1 MSIPQLKSRGNPD
14 VACFDFTNLYSARNA
29 SRVMVRKGKL
39 ESKLACTKG
48 AAIKLW
54 IPWALAATMVFMLQ
68 QKANCNGMTALC
80 ATCPGNVGGLW
91 AVFVHNKVS
100 N

>member
-1 MSIPQLKSRGNPD
+1 MKSRGNPD

-29 SRVMVRKGKL
+29 SRVMVRKGEL
-39 ESKLACTKG
+39 ESNLAFTIG
-48 AAIKLW
+48 AAIKLSSL
-54 IPWALAATMVFMLQ
+54 WALAATMVFMLQ
-68 QKANCNGMTALC
+68 QKANCNGMPALC

-100 N
+100 H

>member
-1 MSIPQLKSRGNPD
+1 MSIYLLKSRGNPD

-39 ESKLACTKG
+39 RSKLACTKG
-48 AAIKLW
+48 AAIKLFFGLW
-54 IPWALAATMVFMLQ
+54 LFFTLYAVTKSKMHSR
-68 QKANCNGMTALC
+68 TALY

-91 AVFVHNKVS
+91 VVFVQNKVS